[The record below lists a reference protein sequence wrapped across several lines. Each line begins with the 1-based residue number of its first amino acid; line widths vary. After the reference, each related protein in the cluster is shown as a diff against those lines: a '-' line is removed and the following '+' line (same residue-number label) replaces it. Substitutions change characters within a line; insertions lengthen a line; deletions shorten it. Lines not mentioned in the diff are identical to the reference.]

1 MTRPYY
7 LLEKQ
12 HMSFVG
18 NLVGR
23 RLNLGNLSPINRVQ
37 LVLRLPSILRLSYRL
52 MLDAR
57 VPLLPKVLAIA
68 AILFVLS
75 PFDVPAWIPV
85 IGQAGDIL
93 VTVNILDF
101 FIKAA
106 PRHVV
111 QEHIVNLGL
120 QGKFSI

>member
-1 MTRPYY
+1 
-7 LLEKQ
+7 
-12 HMSFVG
+12 MSFVG

-75 PFDVPAWIPV
+75 PLDVPAWIPV

-101 FIKAA
+101 FIKTA
-106 PRHVV
+106 PRYVV